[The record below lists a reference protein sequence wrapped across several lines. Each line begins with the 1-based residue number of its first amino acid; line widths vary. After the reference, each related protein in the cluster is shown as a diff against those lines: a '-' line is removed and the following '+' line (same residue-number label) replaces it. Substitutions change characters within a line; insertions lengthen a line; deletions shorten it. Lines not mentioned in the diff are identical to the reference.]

1 MHLKTRMVSNISFY
15 GLFLHLT
22 IYLSTQPPI
31 PDTRIQMVVLELL
44 VLLPNRKYKFHKWP
58 WLGPLINT
66 KNIILINFSHI
77 KRINYTWLWLETSPT
92 KEKEMDISGP
102 LNLLPN
108 RKNKSHL
115 CLWLWLEPLQ
125 IQRRR
130 LRLPNTTLEKSILT
144 PKQFID

>member
-1 MHLKTRMVSNISFY
+1 MHLKTRMVSNTSFY

-22 IYLSTQPPI
+22 IYLSTHPPI
-31 PDTRIQMVVLELL
+31 PDTRIQTVVLELL

-115 CLWLWLEPLQ
+115 CLWLWLEPL
-125 IQRRR
+125 
-130 LRLPNTTLEKSILT
+130 PNTEKEIAAAKYNLGKKYT
-144 PKQFID
+144 DT